1 MNFASGDA
9 RRQAALAQLA
19 AAFSAHDFLSAER
32 IARELLSVDAGDEE
46 ALHLLAQILN
56 RQGRAAEAVELM
68 GALCSFNPRC
78 VAYHNDR
85 GVMLAALGRWPEAV
99 TAYENAVA
107 LDPCH
112 VDARFNLA
120 LALFRCK
127 QTAEARTAY
136 DALAALT
143 PDIPEMDVLHGE
155 ILRAEG
161 RPGEA
166 VEALSRAIAQG
177 IDTAEVHVNLGLA
190 LEDMH
195 RGDEAEAA
203 LQAANRAAS
212 GGDAAACR
220 GARRLPCCSLM
231 KLL

>member
-32 IARELLSVDAGDEE
+32 IARELLSADAGDEE

-56 RQGRAAEAVELM
+56 RQERAAEAVELM

-112 VDARFNLA
+112 VDAVKNAGSRRFI
-120 LALFRCK
+120 R
-127 QTAEARTAY
+127 R
-136 DALAALT
+136 
-143 PDIPEMDVLHGE
+143 
-155 ILRAEG
+155 G
-161 RPGEA
+161 R
-166 VEALSRAIAQG
+166 RFF
-177 IDTAEVHVNLGLA
+177 
-190 LEDMH
+190 
-195 RGDEAEAA
+195 
-203 LQAANRAAS
+203 
-212 GGDAAACR
+212 
-220 GARRLPCCSLM
+220 LPS
-231 KLL
+231 